1 MLDDGCTIDYDWLVL
16 ALGSDTATFGVPGVV
31 EHCAAFNTYTDA
43 VALDNKLKEVQSA
56 SGAPA
61 TAIVVGGGYAGVE
74 LAAVLAERLGA
85 GRVRVVAAG
94 AGILEAAPAGQ
105 REAAAAKLAAVGV
118 EVVAGAAVKHV
129 AGGEG
134 GRVSVSLA
142 APSSTPPPSLDADV
156 VVWTAGV
163 APSGAPAAPPG
174 GPALPFPRTA
184 AGAVRV
190 DATLRVAGHPRVF
203 ALGDVAGADGGA
215 GAAPTAQVAFQQ
227 ADYAAWNV
235 WAAIAG
241 RPALPFK
248 YQHLGAMMSL
258 GAGDGAVTLPVG
270 LPARAA
276 AAVAAS
282 PLAPLLDAAG
292 VRLSDPTGVTLA
304 GPLGAALR
312 RAAYWY
318 RQPTGGQRAA
328 VGAAWLDAAA
338 KRFGAGRPPTM
349 GGGSE

>member
-1 MLDDGCTIDYDWLVL
+1 MLADGATIDYDWLVL
-16 ALGSDTATFGVPGVV
+16 ALGSDTATFGVPGVA
-31 EHCAAFNTYTDA
+31 EHCAAFNTYADA
-43 VALDNKLKEVQSA
+43 VALDAKLKEVTAA
-56 SGAPA
+56 SPA
-61 TAIVVGGGYAGVE
+61 TPPSAIVVGGGYAGVE
-74 LAAVLAERLGA
+74 LAAVLGERLGA
-85 GRVRVVAAG
+85 GRVRIVAAG
-94 AGILEAAPAGQ
+94 PDILEAAPAGQ

-118 EVVAGAAVKHV
+118 EVVAGAAVSRV
-129 AGGEG
+129 GSGER
-134 GRVSVSLA
+134 GRVSVELA
-142 APSSTPPPSLDADV
+142 GSSTPLTADV

-163 APSGAPAAPPG
+163 APAGAAGAPPG

-184 AGAVRV
+184 RGAVRV
-190 DATLRVAGHPRVF
+190 DATLKVDGHDRVF

-215 GAAPTAQVAFQQ
+215 DAAAPTAQVAFQQ

-235 WAAIAG
+235 WAGIAG
-241 RPALPFK
+241 RPPLPFK

-270 LPARAA
+270 VPARAA
-276 AAVAAS
+276 AALAAS

-292 VRLSDPTGVTLA
+292 VRLGDPSGVTLA

-328 VGAAWLDAAA
+328 VGAAWLEEAA
-338 KRFGAGRPPTM
+338 KRLGVRPPS
-349 GGGSE
+349 GGSE